1 MSPTGKTNCRYTAS
15 STGDV
20 SIGSHVGS
28 VTVSLIDSGM
38 RRVSAKEIINRW
50 RKRAGEFPGT
60 DVLVFGTGPRGP
72 AAAPIEVT
80 LLGGSDDI
88 VELQNA
94 VAQVSNRLGEY
105 PSVFD
110 VTAGSKPGKY
120 EYRLKIKDQARSMGV
135 SLAGLSQTV
144 RSAYYGDEVMR
155 LQRDRH
161 EVELRVRYPSD
172 QRDSL
177 ADFRQIRHRTPD
189 GHVFPITE
197 LADVE
202 VARTDSLIYRTD
214 QMRAITISAD
224 VDEEQ
229 ANAMNIV
236 SDLKTSFVPQLIER
250 FPNVNVRWRGQQEQT
265 DESIWS
271 IILGFVLV
279 IGAMYLLLTIEFKS
293 YIQPVLVLSII
304 PFGFIGAI
312 AGHLW
317 MQLPLTL
324 FSIYGLIALSGIV
337 VNDSIVL
344 IDFINIRLRDGLS
357 IQEAVLDAGRRRFR
371 PVILTSI
378 TTIAGVLPIL
388 LETQRQA
395 LVLIPMAT
403 SLAFGLMFAT
413 AIVLILAP
421 TLVSMTNHFSR
432 EASGV

>member
-1 MSPTGKTNCRYTAS
+1 
-15 STGDV
+15 
-20 SIGSHVGS
+20 
-28 VTVSLIDSGM
+28 
-38 RRVSAKEIINRW
+38 
-50 RKRAGEFPGT
+50 
-60 DVLVFGTGPRGP
+60 
-72 AAAPIEVT
+72 
-80 LLGGSDDI
+80 
-88 VELQNA
+88 
-94 VAQVSNRLGEY
+94 
-105 PSVFD
+105 
-110 VTAGSKPGKY
+110 
-120 EYRLKIKDQARSMGV
+120 
-135 SLAGLSQTV
+135 
-144 RSAYYGDEVMR
+144 MR

-197 LADVE
+197 LADIE

-224 VDEEQ
+224 VDEDQ

-236 SDLKTSFVPQLIER
+236 SDLKQSFVPLLVEL
-250 FPNVNVRWRGQQEQT
+250 FPNINVRWRGQQEQT
-265 DESIWS
+265 DESMWS

-293 YIQPVLVLSII
+293 YIQPILVLSII

-344 IDFINIRLRDGLS
+344 IDFINMRLRDGL
-357 IQEAVLDAGRRRFR
+357 
-371 PVILTSI
+371 
-378 TTIAGVLPIL
+378 
-388 LETQRQA
+388 
-395 LVLIPMAT
+395 
-403 SLAFGLMFAT
+403 
-413 AIVLILAP
+413 
-421 TLVSMTNHFSR
+421 
-432 EASGV
+432 